1 MRIAMRDGRDGLD
14 DAFVALPHAV
24 YAGDPCWIPEEE
36 EPLRRAFSDA
46 NDWFAGGRAATFC
59 IPERARL
66 AVFRRDDCVVEGRPA
81 AFFGYM
87 ESDDDGGA
95 LLGLLE
101 QARRW
106 AVEAGAEMLY
116 GPIDFDTFS
125 RYRLRT
131 SAEAA
136 DATPFPSEPYNRPT
150 YPALLERAG
159 FAVARRYVSQLSIG
173 ALAADETKRAATN
186 VLIDEGF
193 VTQPLDGATWL
204 ALLPELHRRVHEI
217 FAEGFAYTPV
227 SYERFTATQGEGVA
241 RRLCPET
248 STLARDPNGQLAGFL
263 LVFPHYGPLV
273 VRGAGS
279 ARVPASALAYDQ
291 HRPLLEAQGHRAA
304 IVKTVGVAPAY
315 RRRGLM
321 DAMVVS
327 TLDRGRDRYDRWIG
341 ALIRDDNPSGR
352 YGAARERMERHY
364 ALYAAALDDDIAT
377 SVGV

>member
-1 MRIAMRDGRDGLD
+1 MRIAMRDGREGVDE
-14 DAFVALPHAV
+14 AFLALPHAL

-36 EPLRRAFSDA
+36 GPVRRAFSDA

-59 IPERARL
+59 IPDRARL

-87 ESDDDGGA
+87 ESDDDGSA
-95 LLGLLE
+95 LHELLE
-101 QARRW
+101 HGRRW
-106 AVEAGAEMLY
+106 ATDAGAEMLY
-116 GPIDFDTFS
+116 GPIDFDTFG

-131 SAEAA
+131 SAERAG
-136 DATPFPSEPYNRPT
+136 ATPFPSEPYNRPA
-150 YPALLERAG
+150 YPALLEHAG

-173 ALAADETKRAATN
+173 ALAADEAKRDAAN
-186 VLIDEGF
+186 ALSDEGF
-193 VTQPLDGATWL
+193 TTHPLDGATWL

-227 SYERFTATQGEGVA
+227 SYERFAATQGAGVA
-241 RRLCPET
+241 RRLCPHT
-248 STLARDPNGQLAGFL
+248 STLARDPNGELAGFL

-273 VRGAGS
+273 VQGAG
-279 ARVPASALAYDQ
+279 AGRVPASALAYDQ
-291 HRPLLEAQGHRAA
+291 HPSLLAAAGHHTA

-315 RRRGLM
+315 RRRGVM

-364 ALYAAALDDDIAT
+364 ALYAAALRDETCTI
-377 SVGV
+377 VHV